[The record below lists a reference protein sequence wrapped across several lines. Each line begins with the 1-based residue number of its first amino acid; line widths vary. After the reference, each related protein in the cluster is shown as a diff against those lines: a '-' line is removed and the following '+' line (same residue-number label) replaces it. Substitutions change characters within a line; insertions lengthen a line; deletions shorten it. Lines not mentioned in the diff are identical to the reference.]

1 MRSESDMSTTRGM
14 THSYNRDSRTQQED
28 FVRYLDTLL
37 ECIDV
42 AVTERAQLYSLIDYG
57 CSLGANSVLAMSR
70 LIQYLH
76 EKKSINTF
84 NAYHNDLPSN
94 DFNALLKNL
103 CDSTHN
109 YQHIPGCQVFTQ
121 LVPSSFFQQVVPD
134 WQIDLG
140 FTIAAAHWLTRIP
153 DSDYRNAVYLSDVNQ
168 QAQMALLDQT
178 AKDWQSFARA
188 RSKEIKPGGLLFIMA
203 LSSDIDSAGCREV
216 AAAGLF
222 VVVKK
227 VLKKMVADK
236 QLSQESLDNFI
247 FPVVPRTREEFLAP
261 FECGELSGDW
271 HCLHSSIEKGI
282 ASDYIDYQKHR
293 DARLYAEQYTRFF
306 RSFSQATMFDNLF
319 YPGATTMPAVELCDL
334 FYARFCQEIEISPE
348 EGVFHHIISNIVL
361 QRV

>member
-1 MRSESDMSTTRGM
+1 MSTTRGM
-14 THSYNRDSRTQQED
+14 TRSYNRDSRTQQED

-57 CSLGANSVLAMSR
+57 CSLGANSVLAMSC
-70 LIQYLH
+70 LIHYIH

-103 CDSTHN
+103 CGSTHN
-109 YQHIPGCQVFTQ
+109 YQHIPGCQIFTQ

-134 WQIDLG
+134 RQVDLG

-153 DSDYRNAVYLSDVNQ
+153 DCDYRNAIYLSDVNQ
-168 QAQMALLDQT
+168 QARMALLDQ
-178 AKDWQSFARA
+178 AARDWQSFARA

-203 LSSDIDSAGCREV
+203 LSSKIDSAGYRQV
-216 AAAGLF
+216 AVAGLF

-227 VLKKMVADK
+227 VLEKLVADK
-236 QLSQESLDNFI
+236 YLSQDALDKFI
-247 FPVVPRTREEFLAP
+247 FPVVPRTREEFQKP
-261 FECGELSGDW
+261 FESGELSGDW
-271 HCLHSSIEKGI
+271 HCLHCSIENGI
-282 ASDYIDYQKHR
+282 ASDYIAYQKHR
-293 DARLYAEQYTRFF
+293 DARLYAEHYTRFF
-306 RSFSQATMFDNLF
+306 RSFSQATMVDNLF
-319 YPGATTMPAVELCDL
+319 SPGATIMPAEELCDL
-334 FYARFCQEIEISPE
+334 FYSRFSQEIEISPE
-348 EGVFHHIISNIVL
+348 EGVFHHIICNIVL